1 MTSLSLSLV
10 MRSGPTPGQA
20 YELAKDE
27 ISIGRGTTNDIVVHD
42 TEVSRKHARLTLQ
55 SGGYLIED
63 AGSTNGTY
71 VDGQRLIGPHLLRPG
86 ETIYLGE
93 KISLEVEAIYDDDA
107 TLVPPP
113 TVPAAEPTP
122 TFEEIPEQPQ
132 PQPQQVV
139 PPPPTP
145 TTVIPEPTPIEVY
158 PQPDFVPL
166 TQAAPPPAPPPPAA
180 EQPVYRTAAA
190 PAQATSESVEE
201 EPAPINW
208 RWVFAGCGCMTVIA
222 FILVVAALF
231 WIDAGGE
238 ARWCQYLGFL
248 FPACP

>member
-1 MTSLSLSLV
+1 

-113 TVPAAEPTP
+113 TVPAAQPTP

-132 PQPQQVV
+132 PEPVV
-139 PPPPTP
+139 PAPPAP
-145 TTVIPEPTPIEVY
+145 TTVIPEPELVEAY
-158 PQPDFVPL
+158 SQPEPVPL
-166 TQAAPPPAPPPPAA
+166 TQAAPPPPPPI
-180 EQPVYRTAAA
+180 EQPVNREAAA
-190 PAQATSESVEE
+190 PVQTTSEPVEE
-201 EPAPINW
+201 EPEPVNW
-208 RWVFAGCGCMTVIA
+208 RWMFAGCGCMTVIV

-248 FPACP
+248 FPVCP